1 MLLWMAI
8 VGGLTLMMGRHARSE
23 SLFYYFRLEDQ
34 VPDNHLLRLIDKHID
49 FGYIHGQLEDSY
61 SDTGR
66 PSIDPELLLRIL
78 LIGYLYGISSERK
91 LVEELRM
98 HLAWRW
104 FTGLGFDEEIPHHS
118 TFSKNRH
125 GRFQESKL
133 FEQLFE
139 RIVTQCLQVGLV
151 RGDKLSVDGTFVEAN
166 ASKESRIPREQLT
179 EAAQV
184 NRTVREYLAEL
195 EAQNPV
201 EEPTHSQDK
210 VSATD
215 PDSTYATKGGT
226 PARMGY
232 YNNYLVD
239 NHSCIV
245 VGVQATGARLSEE
258 SRAAEEMIARFAQWQ
273 GRKPQSIAADA
284 SYGNGEF
291 LQWLMDREIT
301 PYMPTRD
308 APGRTRS
315 LLYGPERFTYQ
326 PESNSYIC
334 PAGQQLNYG
343 GRNEGNRA
351 FGYIGTRKKCGPCQQ
366 RSQCTTG
373 PFRYL
378 AIHMNEAARQRA
390 RDLWTTSEFKYAQRQ
405 RKKVEALFAQ
415 LKGHIGLRRLRLR
428 RLKFVREQFFLA
440 ATAQNI
446 KRLVRFLSGPTTS
459 PIQAP
464 A

>member
-1 MLLWMAI
+1 
-8 VGGLTLMMGRHARSE
+8 MMGQHARSE

-34 VPDNHLLRLIDKHID
+34 VPENHLLRLIDKHID
-49 FGYIHGQLEDSY
+49 LGFVREQLKTSY

-66 PSIDPELLLRIL
+66 PSIDPELLLRIV

-104 FTGLGFDEEIPHHS
+104 FTGLGFDQDVPHHS

-139 RIVTQCLQVGLV
+139 RIVAQCLKVGLV
-151 RGDKLSVDGTFVEAN
+151 HGDKLSVDGTFVEAN
-166 ASKESRIPREQLT
+166 ACKESRIPREQLT

-184 NRTVREYLAEL
+184 HRTVREYLADL

-201 EEPTHSQDK
+201 EEPIHSQDK
-210 VSATD
+210 VSTTD

-239 NHSCIV
+239 NHSCII
-245 VGVQATGARLSEE
+245 VGVQGTGARLSEE
-258 SRAAEEMIARFAQWQ
+258 SRAAEEMIARFAEWQ
-273 GRKPQSIAADA
+273 GRKPHSLGADA
-284 SYGNGEF
+284 SYGNGEL

-308 APGRTRS
+308 AVARTRS
-315 LLYGPERFTYQ
+315 PFFGPDRFTYL
-326 PESNSYIC
+326 PDSNSYRC

-343 GRNEGNRA
+343 GRNDRNRA
-351 FGYIGTRKKCGPCQQ
+351 FAYIGTRKKCGPCPLKP
-366 RSQCTTG
+366 QCTRG
-373 PFRYL
+373 AFRFL

-390 RDLWTTSEFKYAQRQ
+390 RDLWTTPEFEHAQRQ
-405 RKKVEALFAQ
+405 RKKVEALFAE
-415 LKGHIGLRRLRLR
+415 LKGPIGLRRLRLR
-428 RLKFVREQFFLA
+428 RLKFVQEQFFLA

-446 KRLVRFLSGPTTS
+446 RRLVRFLSGPITS
-459 PIQAP
+459 PISAT